1 MSILTIA
8 LCILGYFLAGLIILM
23 TDVLSLKKEE
33 VSWETRYD
41 VQDLALYVLLW
52 PIIPLFCVCYY
63 IVTGFGYVVRWL
75 LKKLTK

>member
-8 LCILGYFLAGLIILM
+8 LYILGYFLAGLITLM
-23 TDVLSLKKEE
+23 IDVMLLRKEE
-33 VSWETRYD
+33 TNWETRYD

-52 PIIPLFCVCYY
+52 PIIPLSYVCYY
-63 IVTGFGYVVRWL
+63 IVTGFGYGVKWL

>member
-1 MSILTIA
+1 MSIPTIA
-8 LCILGYFLAGLIILM
+8 LYILGYFLAGLITLM
-23 TDVLSLKKEE
+23 IDVLFLKKEE

-52 PIIPLFCVCYY
+52 PIIPLSFICYY
-63 IVTGFGYVVRWL
+63 IVIGFGYGVRWL